1 MKINVSLTIAL
12 TTIFISF
19 TLLGI
24 LYHVSSEREIEF
36 ILNIQKTHALKAEKS
51 IIDFFNHYRHGIQFL
66 AGSREIKRFSADSVS
81 IMEIYYK
88 THNEDISG
96 VTLIDKSGT
105 ILQTIPYNKKAMG
118 ADVSQQKH
126 NFGMLLSPDVILSD
140 VFQTAQGFNAIS
152 MSVPVYSGDRVN
164 GRVSILFKF
173 ERIAERYIR
182 DICRDTPGNA
192 ILLSRDG
199 TILFHKDAELI
210 GENSNALQ
218 IETLKIRGI
227 FEEMSS
233 GKSGTV
239 HFNIDQKG
247 LQTETYGFYMPL
259 NILNNYW
266 SIFIITH
273 ADEIK
278 EISNSLKYKFAA
290 ITFAILA
297 AGVFFSIT
305 LLINIRDINFKK
317 EELAKSNENLN
328 LALDQVRQLNQL
340 LPICSNCKKI
350 RNDSGYWQQIETY
363 VTDHSN
369 AEFTHSLCPE
379 CAKKLYPDYITG
391 DKKV

>member
-12 TTIFISF
+12 STIFISF
-19 TLLGI
+19 TLLGV
-24 LYHVSSEREIEF
+24 LYHVSNKREIEF
-36 ILNIQKTHALKAEKS
+36 ILNIQKTHALQAEKS
-51 IIDFFNHYRHGIQFL
+51 IIDFFDHYRHGLQFL
-66 AGSREIKRFSADSVS
+66 AGNKDIKKFSAASAPLMD
-81 IMEIYYK
+81 IYYK
-88 THNEDISG
+88 THSEDISG
-96 VTLIDKSGT
+96 VTLIDKSGI
-105 ILQTIPYNKKAMG
+105 ILQTIPYNKKAVG

-126 NFGMLLSPDVILSD
+126 NFGKLLSPDVILSD

-152 MSVPVYSGDRVN
+152 MSLPVYPGEKIN
-164 GRVSILFKF
+164 GRISILFKF
-173 ERIAERYIR
+173 ERIAERYIK

-192 ILLSRDG
+192 ILLSKDG
-199 TILFHKDAELI
+199 TILYHKDAELI

-218 IETLKIRGI
+218 IETLKIKGI
-227 FEEMSS
+227 YEEMSS

-259 NILNNYW
+259 NIFNNYW
-266 SIFIITH
+266 SIFIITP

-278 EISNSLKYKFAA
+278 KISNSLNYGFAA

-297 AGVFFSIT
+297 AGVFVNIT

-328 LALDQVRQLNQL
+328 LALDQVRKLNQL

-363 VTDHSN
+363 VTDNSN

-379 CAKKLYPDYITG
+379 CARKLYPSYIGG